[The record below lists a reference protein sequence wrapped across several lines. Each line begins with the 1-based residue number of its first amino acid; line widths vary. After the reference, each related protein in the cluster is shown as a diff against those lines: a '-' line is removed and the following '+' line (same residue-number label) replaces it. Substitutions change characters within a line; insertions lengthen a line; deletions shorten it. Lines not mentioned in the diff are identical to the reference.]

1 MKDYASFHELK
12 RKIDDF
18 NECCPLLELMTN
30 KALRARHWK
39 EIGNLTNHEF
49 DVESEGFLLRNVMEA
64 DLLGN
69 KEDIEVLLWE
79 KYRSFT

>member
-1 MKDYASFHELK
+1 
-12 RKIDDF
+12 
-18 NECCPLLELMTN
+18 MTN

-39 EIGNLTNHEF
+39 EIGNLTKHEL

-69 KEDIEVLLWE
+69 KEDIEVLH
-79 KYRSFT
+79 T

>member
-1 MKDYASFHELK
+1 
-12 RKIDDF
+12 
-18 NECCPLLELMTN
+18 MTN

-69 KEDIEVLLWE
+69 KEDIEVRYIPSPFQDSAPNQAFWC
-79 KYRSFT
+79 